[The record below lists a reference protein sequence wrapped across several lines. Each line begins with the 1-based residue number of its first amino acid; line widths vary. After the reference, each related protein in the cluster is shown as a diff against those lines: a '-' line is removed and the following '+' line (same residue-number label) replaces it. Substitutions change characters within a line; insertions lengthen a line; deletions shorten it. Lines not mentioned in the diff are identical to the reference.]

1 MLFYSFKNYL
11 KDKFPG
17 LKVYKIALDAGFTC
31 PHRSADTRAGGCI
44 YCENRSFSPYA
55 RLPIR
60 PPISEQIAKAMD
72 FYRQRHKADKFI
84 IYFQAYTNTLGPVDK
99 LKALYDEALAHQDV
113 VGLAI
118 GTRPDCV
125 PDKTLDLIT
134 GYTKRYD
141 VWLEYGLQ
149 SAHDKTLEFINRGHK
164 YSDFEDAVKRTKGR
178 GISIAAHLILGLP
191 GETKADMLESVQKV
205 IDLGVDP
212 VRDRSSQ
219 RDDRTI
225 GKDNKLQSPISKDEL
240 SPQNRESNI
249 SNGVD
254 GIKLHHLYVAQNTQL
269 AELYKQGQINPIRTD
284 VPAKAGTT
292 SNGVKVFTLDE
303 YIPLVCDIIE
313 LLPPKMVLM
322 RLTGELSGE
331 LLIAPK
337 WNVSKSAIIR
347 MIEEEL
353 TKRSSYQGKNFR

>member
-11 KDKFPG
+11 KDRFPG

-31 PHRSADTRAGGCI
+31 PHRPQRDRVQRTSDTRAGGCI

-99 LKALYDEALAHQDV
+99 LKALYDEALNHQDI

-125 PDKTLDLIT
+125 PDQTLDLIT
-134 GYTKRYD
+134 GYTKKYD

-164 YSDFEDAVKRTKGR
+164 YADFADAVKRTKGR

-191 GETKADMLESVQKV
+191 NETRDDMLGSVQKV
-205 IDLGVDP
+205 IDL
-212 VRDRSSQ
+212 
-219 RDDRTI
+219 
-225 GKDNKLQSPISKDEL
+225 
-240 SPQNRESNI
+240 
-249 SNGVD
+249 GVD
-254 GIKLHHLYVAQNTQL
+254 GIKLHHLYVAQNTKL
-269 AELYKQGQINPIRTD
+269 AEL
-284 VPAKAGTT
+284 
-292 SNGVKVFTLDE
+292 
-303 YIPLVCDIIE
+303 
-313 LLPPKMVLM
+313 
-322 RLTGELSGE
+322 
-331 LLIAPK
+331 
-337 WNVSKSAIIR
+337 
-347 MIEEEL
+347 
-353 TKRSSYQGKNFR
+353 

>member
-31 PHRSADTRAGGCI
+31 PHRSADTRTGGCI

-84 IYFQAYTNTLGPVDK
+84 IYFQAYTNTLRPTDK
-99 LKALYDEALAHQDV
+99 LKALYDEALTHQDV
-113 VGLAI
+113 VGLSI

-134 GYTKRYD
+134 EYAKRYD

-164 YSDFEDAVKRTKGR
+164 YNDFEDAVKRTKGR

-191 GETKADMLESVQKV
+191 NETRDDMLDSVQKV
-205 IDLGVDP
+205 IDLG
-212 VRDRSSQ
+212 
-219 RDDRTI
+219 I
-225 GKDNKLQSPISKDEL
+225 
-240 SPQNRESNI
+240 
-249 SNGVD
+249 D
-254 GIKLHHLYVAQNTQL
+254 GIKLHHLYVAQNTKL
-269 AELYKQGQINPIRTD
+269 AELYAQG
-284 VPAKAGTT
+284 K
-292 SNGVKVFTLDE
+292 VKMFTLEE

-313 LLPPKMVLM
+313 RLPPKMVLM

-331 LLIAPK
+331 LLIAPQ
-337 WNVSKSAIIR
+337 WNTSKSAIIR

-353 TKRSSYQGKNFR
+353 TRRGSYQGKNSH

>member
-31 PHRSADTRAGGCI
+31 PHRSSDTRTGGCI

-84 IYFQAYTNTLGPVDK
+84 IYFQAYTNTLRPTDK
-99 LKALYDEALAHQDV
+99 LKALYDEALTHQDV
-113 VGLAI
+113 VGLSI

-125 PDKTLDLIT
+125 PDQTLDMIT

-149 SAHDKTLEFINRGHK
+149 SANDKTLEFINRGHK
-164 YSDFEDAVKRTKGR
+164 YNDFEDAVKRTKGR

-191 GETKADMLESVQKV
+191 NETRDDMLDSVQKV
-205 IDLGVDP
+205 IDLG
-212 VRDRSSQ
+212 
-219 RDDRTI
+219 I
-225 GKDNKLQSPISKDEL
+225 
-240 SPQNRESNI
+240 
-249 SNGVD
+249 D
-254 GIKLHHLYVAQNTQL
+254 GIKLHHLYVAQNTKL
-269 AELYKQGQINPIRTD
+269 AELYAQG
-284 VPAKAGTT
+284 K
-292 SNGVKVFTLDE
+292 VKMFTLEE

-313 LLPPKMVLM
+313 RLPPKMVLM

-331 LLIAPK
+331 LLIAPQ
-337 WNVSKSAIIR
+337 WNTSKSAIIR

-353 TKRSSYQGKNFR
+353 TRRGSYQGKNSH

>member
-11 KDKFPG
+11 KDRFPG

-31 PHRSADTRAGGCI
+31 PHRSSDTRTGGCI

-99 LKALYDEALAHQDV
+99 LKALYDEALAHPDI
-113 VGLAI
+113 VGLSI

-134 GYTKRYD
+134 GYTKKYD

-164 YSDFEDAVKRTKGR
+164 YADFEDAVKRTKGR
-178 GISIAAHLILGLP
+178 NISIAAHLILGLP
-191 GETKADMLESVQKV
+191 NETRDDMLQSVQKV
-205 IDLGVDP
+205 IDF
-212 VRDRSSQ
+212 
-219 RDDRTI
+219 
-225 GKDNKLQSPISKDEL
+225 
-240 SPQNRESNI
+240 
-249 SNGVD
+249 GVD

-269 AELYKQGQINPIRTD
+269 AKMHKEAPI
-284 VPAKAGTT
+284 KLL
-292 SNGVKVFTLDE
+292 TLEE
-303 YIPLVCDIIE
+303 YIPLVCDTIE
-313 LLPPKMVLM
+313 RLPPKMVLM

-337 WNVSKSAIIR
+337 WGVSKSAIIR

-353 TKRSSYQGKNFR
+353 TKRGSYQGKKYPF

>member
-11 KDKFPG
+11 KDRFPG

-31 PHRSADTRAGGCI
+31 PHRTSDTRAGGCI

-55 RLPIR
+55 RLSPR
-60 PPISEQIAKAMD
+60 PPISEQIAKAME
-72 FYRQRHKADKFI
+72 FYRQRHKANKFI

-99 LKALYDEALAHQDV
+99 LKALYDEALAHPDI
-113 VGLAI
+113 VGLSI

-125 PDKTLDLIT
+125 PDQTLDLIT

-164 YSDFEDAVKRTKGR
+164 YADFEDAVKRTKGR

-191 GETKADMLESVQKV
+191 NETRADMLESVQKV
-205 IDLGVDP
+205 IDLG
-212 VRDRSSQ
+212 
-219 RDDRTI
+219 I
-225 GKDNKLQSPISKDEL
+225 
-240 SPQNRESNI
+240 
-249 SNGVD
+249 D
-254 GIKLHHLYVAQNTQL
+254 GIKLHHLYVAQNTKL
-269 AELYKQGQINPIRTD
+269 AELYKQNHPSVIASPTG
-284 VPAKAGTT
+284 AKQSQVNEITT
-292 SNGVKVFTLDE
+292 SPDSNRVTRNDKSIAIKVFTLAE

-313 LLPPKMVLM
+313 MLPPKMSVH

-331 LLIAPK
+331 YLIAPQ
-337 WNVSKSAIIR
+337 WNTSKSAIIR

-353 TKRSSYQGKNFR
+353 TKRGTYQGKKYSV

>member
-11 KDKFPG
+11 KDRFPG

-31 PHRSADTRAGGCI
+31 PHRPQRDRVQRTSDTRAGGCI

-99 LKALYDEALAHQDV
+99 LKALYDEALNHQDI

-125 PDKTLDLIT
+125 PDQTLDLIT
-134 GYTKRYD
+134 GYTKKYD

-164 YSDFEDAVKRTKGR
+164 YADFADAVKRTKGR

-191 GETKADMLESVQKV
+191 GAAHTGEPRPARLAERERGWEGRETKDDMLQSVQKV
-205 IDLGVDP
+205 VDLG
-212 VRDRSSQ
+212 
-219 RDDRTI
+219 I
-225 GKDNKLQSPISKDEL
+225 N
-240 SPQNRESNI
+240 
-249 SNGVD
+249 

-269 AELYKQGQINPIRTD
+269 AELYKQGQI
-284 VPAKAGTT
+284 KL
-292 SNGVKVFTLDE
+292 FTLEE

-313 LLPPKMVLM
+313 RLPAKMVVQ

-331 LLIAPK
+331 YLIAPQ
-337 WNVSKSAIIR
+337 WNTSKSAIIR

-353 TKRSSYQGKNFR
+353 TKRNSYQGKKYPF